1 MSFSVLGRKVNL
13 KKLMSGETETH
24 ALTTKLPSDVM
35 LLLKQKS
42 LEIKDGTILVHDQK
56 SGKTLEIKN
65 VNAAYNGSSRDK
77 QFAFTLTLP
86 PEIASPITVRA
97 LFKTPALNPSKLAD
111 WDAELYAQT
120 A

>member
-24 ALTTKLPSDVM
+24 ALTTKLPSDVK
-35 LLLKQKS
+35 LLLKQKT

-97 LFKTPALNPSKLAD
+97 VYMTPALYPS
-111 WDAELYAQT
+111 
-120 A
+120 